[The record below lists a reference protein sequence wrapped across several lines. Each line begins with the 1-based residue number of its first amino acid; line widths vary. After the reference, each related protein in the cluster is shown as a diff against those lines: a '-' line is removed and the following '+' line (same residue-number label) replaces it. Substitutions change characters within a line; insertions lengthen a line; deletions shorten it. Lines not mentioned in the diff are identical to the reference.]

1 MSSSLKDFR
10 SRALARPEVKKAYEE
25 LKEEFAFL
33 DEVLRARAESGLTQA
48 EIARRIGTTQS
59 AVARLESGSSK
70 HSPSVATLQKYARA
84 VGCRVEIK
92 LVKSRD
98 LTNRSRRRRS
108 DAA

>member
-33 DEVLRARAESGLTQA
+33 DEVLRARADSGLTQA

-92 LVKSRD
+92 LVKSPD

-108 DAA
+108 NAA

>member
-59 AVARLESGSSK
+59 AVARLESGSPK

-98 LTNRSRRRRS
+98 LANRSRRR
-108 DAA
+108 A

>member
-10 SRALARPEVKKAYEE
+10 SRALARPGVKKAYEE

-92 LVKSRD
+92 LIKSRD
-98 LTNRSRRRRS
+98 LTNRSRRRRT

>member
-10 SRALARPEVKKAYEE
+10 SRALARPGVKKAYEE

-92 LVKSRD
+92 LIKSRD

>member
-10 SRALARPEVKKAYEE
+10 ARALARPEVKKAYDE

-98 LTNRSRRRRS
+98 LTDRARRRRS

>member
-59 AVARLESGSSK
+59 AVAWLESGSSK

-92 LVKSRD
+92 LIKSRD

-108 DAA
+108 NAA